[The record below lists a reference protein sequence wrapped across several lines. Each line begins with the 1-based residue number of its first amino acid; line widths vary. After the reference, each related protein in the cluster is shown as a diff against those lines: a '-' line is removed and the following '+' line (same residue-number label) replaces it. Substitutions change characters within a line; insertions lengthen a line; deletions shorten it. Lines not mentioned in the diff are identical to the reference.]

1 MQLQAA
7 ILFIGST
14 LSVVS
19 TESKVPIGKARVIN
33 GKKATEGMF
42 PSMVSLSINDS
53 MDYWDHD
60 CGGTLL
66 SSQIILTAGHCCKD
80 PHPDPEDPNKYLPKY
95 AGIGGVDVK
104 NLQQML
110 EVEKLVPHPDFN
122 YSDPLTAHDLCLV
135 KVKGQ
140 FNVCEGMV
148 QKSMINDKI
157 PLKSGYS
164 LAIGGWGDT
173 EPETVGIQ
181 NSRDPFLHYVIQE
194 FITLD
199 ECNKTIIELQKKY
212 PKESDMPLAEGK
224 LCTIPTKHTE
234 TCHGDSGSG
243 LFMAPGL
250 VAGIVSGGTVDC
262 TIDAQWPDVYTDVF
276 YFRNWIKATMKEL
289 EEN

>member
-80 PHPDPEDPNKYLPKY
+80 PDPVPHLPKY

-104 NLQQML
+104 NLQQRL
-110 EVEKLVPHPDFN
+110 EVENLVPHPN
-122 YSDPLTAHDLCLV
+122 GDLCLV
-135 KVKGQ
+135 KVKGE
-140 FNVCEGMV
+140 FDLCEDLV
-148 QKSMINDKI
+148 RTSLINDKF

-164 LAIGGWGDT
+164 LALGGWGNLV
-173 EPETVGIQ
+173 PETVGDIYPQ
-181 NSRDPFLHYVIQE
+181 FLQYTIQE
-194 FITLD
+194 FITLK
-199 ECNKTIIELQKKY
+199 ECNKTVTALLQEDPDEEKHF
-212 PKESDMPLAEGK
+212 PLEYLTEGY
-224 LCTIPTKHTE
+224 LCTIPLKDMVE
-234 TCHGDSGSG
+234 SGCHGDSGSG
-243 LFMAPGL
+243 LIMAPGL
-250 VAGIVSGGTVDC
+250 VAGIVSSGTDDC
-262 TIDAQWPDVYTDVF
+262 NINQKWPNVYTDVF
-276 YFRNWIKATMKEL
+276 YYRDWIKLTMNEL
-289 EEN
+289 QDN